1 MEQNVTL
8 SRFLNLLVSFSYPS
22 TVLQHGNVQYN
33 PSVVTRGRGGG
44 GGDTMPPDKGK
55 DQSKLHGP
63 WIAIDRVQG
72 KQQSIHGQAR
82 SLYFVG
88 LS

>member
-33 PSVVTRGRGGG
+33 PSVVTGGG
-44 GGDTMPPDKGK
+44 GGQLDATG
-55 DQSKLHGP
+55 
-63 WIAIDRVQG
+63 QG
-72 KQQSIHGQAR
+72 KGPEQAAWSMDCHR
-82 SLYFVG
+82 S
-88 LS
+88 SSRETTKHTRPS

>member
-1 MEQNVTL
+1 MDGLLQKYTHGWMDGPLEMVDGLMLRFGECRWAMEQNVTL

-22 TVLQHGNVQYN
+22 TVL
-33 PSVVTRGRGGG
+33 
-44 GGDTMPPDKGK
+44 
-55 DQSKLHGP
+55 HGP
-63 WIAIDRVQG
+63 WIVIDRVQG